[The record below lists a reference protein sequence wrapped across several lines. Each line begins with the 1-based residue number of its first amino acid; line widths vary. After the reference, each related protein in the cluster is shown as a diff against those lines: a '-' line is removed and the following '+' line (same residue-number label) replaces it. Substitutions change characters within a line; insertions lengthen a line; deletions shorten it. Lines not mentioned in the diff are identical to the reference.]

1 LLLINFMHLLKKPPI
16 PTSPPEEMLLMSTQ
30 MDEAFDQADDVMN
43 SSTSISESIPETKE
57 YNVETGAELGDT
69 PPDKIENTIK
79 KEGFEWVEWP
89 AGSGQNFYRSEKS
102 GGEWLKWPVE

>member
-1 LLLINFMHLLKKPPI
+1 
-16 PTSPPEEMLLMSTQ
+16 MSTQ
-30 MDEAFDQADDVMN
+30 MDEAFDQADEVMS
-43 SSTSISESIPETKE
+43 SSTAMADPIPESKE

-69 PPDKIENTIK
+69 PPEQIENTIK